1 MPNKAIKKEELIASH
16 KLLPDKQTE
25 RGKAEE
31 DVAKQAKL
39 LDLIFQYSLDSIV
52 LLDKDYN
59 FIWVSDTYAK
69 SCQRDPSEFAGHNH
83 FEFYPL
89 NLKEEFDAVKK
100 RKSIYRKYARPF
112 IFPDHP
118 EWGETYWDLGLV
130 PIFDDDGEIEKF
142 LFTLKDVTERKRIQ
156 EKLEESERKYRE
168 LVEDISDTIYSVDTK
183 GNVVYISP
191 AIKSL
196 IGYEPHEII
205 GKNFSDFVHSD
216 DLQTMK
222 KSFESSLEDKA
233 TPADYRII
241 NKAGSYVWIRALSK
255 AIKDDKNNVI
265 GIRGA
270 VSDITERKHME
281 EALRLNENQLI
292 KAQRIAGLGFLTW
305 NLKTNKIV
313 WSDEVYELYGC
324 EKDKYKVT
332 IESTVGLVHPDDLE
346 YVQKNLDAALKGIDK
361 YDIDHRMVRL
371 DGRVIWVHSN
381 AELVRDKDGKPE
393 LLLGTVLDITPR
405 KAIQGQ
411 LDSLRR
417 ELLHTT
423 RRSTVGELTAALAHE
438 LNQPLAAILA
448 NAQSA
453 QRFLTKEKT
462 DLDIVRDI
470 LTDIVS
476 DDKRAKEI
484 ILKLR
489 SMMSTRT
496 VELNELDINELV
508 DGIVPLIRSDAIIK
522 NVKLTVDLKKGLPPV
537 LGDQIELQQ
546 VVLNIILNGFESM
559 EDKDKKELTIFTK
572 QDDAETITVGFQD
585 SGFGLKEEDIE
596 NFFRPFITTKKKGM
610 GMGLTISRSI
620 IEAHGGK
627 IWAKNNPDEGATFYF
642 TLPVK
647 SKVQNNA
654 KS

>member
-31 DVAKQAKL
+31 DITKQAKL

-83 FEFYPL
+83 FEFYPS
-89 NLKEEFDAVKK
+89 NLKEEFDAAKK

-196 IGYEPHEII
+196 IGYEPHEMI
-205 GKNFSDFVHSD
+205 GKHFSNFVHSD

-346 YVQKNLDAALKGIDK
+346 YVQKNLDAAVKGIDK
-361 YDIDHRMVRL
+361 YDIDHRMVRP
-371 DGRVIWVHSN
+371 DGRVIWVHAN

-393 LLLGTVLDITPR
+393 LLLGTVLDITHR
-405 KAIQGQ
+405 KAIQEQ
-411 LDSLRR
+411 LDNLRR

-423 RRSTVGELTAALAHE
+423 RRSTMGELTAALAHE
-438 LNQPLAAILA
+438 LNQPLAAILT
-448 NAQSA
+448 NAQAA
-453 QRFLTKEKT
+453 QRFLRKEKT
-462 DLDIVRDI
+462 DLDILRDI

-496 VELNELDINELV
+496 VEFNELDINELI

-559 EDKDKKELTIFTK
+559 EDKDKKELTIFIK

>member
-16 KLLPDKQTE
+16 KLLPDKFKKQAEAFRSDEAWLRTLID
-25 RGKAEE
+25 RLPFDIFLIGRDDRYLLQNTSCKNNWGDIIGKRPE
-31 DVAKQAKL
+31 DVCK
-39 LDLIFQYSLDSIV
+39 
-52 LLDKDYN
+52 DKKTLA
-59 FIWVSDTYAK
+59 IWK
-69 SCQRDPSEFAGHNH
+69 SNNSRAFG
-83 FEFYPL
+83 
-89 NLKEEFDAVKK
+89 
-100 RKSIYRKYARPF
+100 
-112 IFPDHP
+112 
-118 EWGETYWDLGLV
+118 GETVEEEVSFKVKGEKKNYFNIISPVREKKEITGILG
-130 PIFDDDGEIEKF
+130 INIDITK
-142 LFTLKDVTERKRIQ
+142 LKQTDRKKTQ
-156 EKLEESERKYRE
+156 KGLEESERKYRE
-168 LVEDISDTIYSVDTK
+168 LVEDISDSIYSIDTK

-222 KSFESSLEDKA
+222 KNFESSLEGKA
-233 TPADYRII
+233 TPVDYRII

-255 AIKDDKNNVI
+255 TIKDDKNNVI
-265 GIRGA
+265 GIRGV

-281 EALRLNENQLI
+281 EALRLSENQLT
-292 KAQRIAGLGFLTW
+292 KAQRIAGVGFLTW

-313 WSDEVYELYGC
+313 WSDEIYELYGC
-324 EKDKYKVT
+324 EKDKFKVT

-346 YVQKNLDAALKGIDK
+346 YVQKNLDAAVKGIDK
-361 YDIDHRMVRL
+361 YDIDHRMVRP
-371 DGRVIWVHSN
+371 DGRVIWIHAN
-381 AELVRDKDGKPE
+381 AELVRDKDGNPE
-393 LLLGTVLDITPR
+393 LFLGTVLDITHR
-405 KAIQGQ
+405 KAVQGQ

-417 ELLHTT
+417 ELLHIT
-423 RRSTVGELTAALAHE
+423 RRSTMGELTAALAHE
-438 LNQPLAAILA
+438 LNQPLAAILT
-448 NAQSA
+448 NAQAA
-453 QRFLTKEKT
+453 QRFLKKEKT

-476 DDKRAKEI
+476 DDKRAAEI
-484 ILKLR
+484 ILRLR
-489 SMMSTRT
+489 SLMSTRT
-496 VELNELDINELV
+496 VEFNELDINELV
-508 DGIVPLIRSDAIIK
+508 DGIIPLIRSDAIIK
-522 NVKLTVDLKKGLPPV
+522 NVKLTVDLKKGTPPV

-546 VVLNIILNGFESM
+546 VLLNIILNGFESM

-572 QDDAETITVGFQD
+572 QGDAETITVCFRD
-585 SGFGLKEEDIE
+585 SGFGIKEEDIE
-596 NFFRPFITTKKKGM
+596 NIFRPFITTKKKGM